1 MQSPPQIAPEAL
13 WFLAVVLT
21 GSVCL
26 TYGVRWI
33 FLASRD
39 PNRYAAIVWA
49 TLGAV
54 SAFIGVALLYGF
66 ASHLNLESL
75 RSQPFG
81 VWGDADRTP
90 YWPYPNEPDAKAFPL
105 ADGPS

>member
-21 GSVCL
+21 GLVCL

-54 SAFIGVALLYGF
+54 CAFIGVALLYGF
-66 ASHLNLESL
+66 ASHLNLDSL

-81 VWGDADRTP
+81 VWATP
-90 YWPYPNEPDAKAFPL
+90 TAKPTSPL
-105 ADGPS
+105 KTSTMR